1 MRRRFP
7 PLAAASLML
16 LLGPCGGALAQSNL
30 ELAVKAAYLAKFVPF
45 IDWPDGVFANAG
57 SPVNICVLGGD
68 PFGAVLDRAAGA
80 GNGGRPL
87 AVRRLVSPELAGSCQ
102 LLYLAGGAGLPTGLK
117 DRPVVTVTEA
127 GGGGMISF
135 VIEANHVR
143 FDIDDDAAAH
153 SGIRIS
159 SKLLSLAHAVK
170 RRGANP

>member
-7 PLAAASLML
+7 RLAATGLAL
-16 LLGPCGGALAQSNL
+16 LLGWSTGAWAQSNL

-102 LLYLAGGAGLPTGLK
+102 ILYLAGGASLPVGLK
-117 DRPVVTVTEA
+117 ERPVVTVTEA
-127 GGGGMISF
+127 GGGGMIDF
-135 VIEANHVR
+135 VIDRNHVR

-153 SGIRIS
+153 SGLRIS
-159 SKLLSLAHAVK
+159 SKLLSLAHSVK
-170 RRGANP
+170 RRGGNP